1 MVGVGRHRGTWA
13 RWYGGQ
19 QLAPDGQKLAG
30 PAATEGLLFFFPSSF
45 CAAPPALV
53 HLSFILTLSTLLR
66 SVQGAPRARHD
77 PDRV

>member
-30 PAATEGLLFFFPSSF
+30 PAATEGLLFFSI
-45 CAAPPALV
+45 V
-53 HLSFILTLSTLLR
+53 LLR
-66 SVQGAPRARHD
+66 RAARSRPPLIHPNPFDAGTLRPRRTPRARHD